1 MKLKKSSG
9 FLFLICFLLVCPLYK
24 SLAQQKIFAQANK
37 EYQLQRYKTAVPY
50 YLKGLRQDSLNQ
62 QAIENLADC
71 YRRLRNYENAE
82 IWYAKAVL
90 VNPGNAYN
98 SLHYAEVLANNNKYE
113 AAETWYRK
121 YLVLNNADV
130 KANAT
135 KYTDRSRFFADSA
148 SWRIRFTSLNTSS
161 DEFSPVFFRRGLII
175 TSNYYDDKIK
185 HISGADSE
193 PFTNL
198 FYITDTADIKLTD
211 TKSTNIKVV
220 SNAGKAVND
229 NRSLGNFNVKYLTKV
244 KYNNGYTPL
253 VELKGALKTKL
264 NDGPVSIPADESWM
278 MLTRNRPGSSFTEPN
293 KLQMFSVRFNGESW
307 GRLESFPYNSN
318 KYSVGQPALSDDG
331 NVLYFVS
338 NMPGGYGGTDLYYCL
353 RKGFGWSTPVNLGEK
368 VNTEGDEMF
377 PFLDS
382 RGKLFFSSTGLPGLG
397 GLDIFSVAIK
407 DYLPSGFPENLGY
420 PVNSSKDDFGI
431 IVKSDGSS
439 GYFSSDRRGDDDIYR
454 FDYNSRSKSV
464 RNETLEISSDEPAPP
479 DKTSSEANTAA
490 PVTEAVNNVQTAAAV
505 QASDNIIR
513 SAGKPVALK
522 SIEFA
527 EGKAS
532 VPYPALQNINVVA
545 DLLADK
551 SLTLSLI
558 GHADFPGSSAANMKL
573 ARDRAEFVKAYL
585 VSRGADPSR
594 IQVRGTA
601 AQVIAGKNISGEKQV
616 NRCVEVI
623 LY

>member
-1 MKLKKSSG
+1 MKLKKPCG
-9 FLFLICFLLVCPLYK
+9 FSFLICFLLVCPVYK
-24 SLAQQKIFAQANK
+24 STAQQKVFVQANK
-37 EYQLQRYKTAVPY
+37 EYELQRYKSAVPY
-50 YLKGLRQDSLNQ
+50 YLRGLQQDSLNQ
-62 QAIENLADC
+62 KAIENLADC
-71 YRRLRNYENAE
+71 YRRLRDYENAE

-98 SLHYAEVLANNNKYE
+98 SLHYAEVLANNDKYQ

-130 KANAT
+130 KGNAA
-135 KYTDRSRFFADSA
+135 KYADRSRFFADSA

-185 HISGADSE
+185 HVSGADRE

-211 TKSTNIKVV
+211 TKSTNIKTV

-229 NRSLGNFNVKYLTKV
+229 NRNLGNFNVKYLTKV

-253 VELKGALKTKL
+253 VELKGALKTRL

-278 MLTRNRPGSSFTEPN
+278 MLTRNKPGGSFTEPN
-293 KLQMFSVRFNGESW
+293 RLQMFSVRFNGESW

-318 KYSVGQPALSDDG
+318 KYSVGHPALSEDG

-382 RGKLFFSSTGLPGLG
+382 RGNLFFSSTGLPGLG
-397 GLDIFSVAIK
+397 GLDIFSVTIK
-407 DYLPSGFPENLGY
+407 DYLPSGSPKNLGY

-431 IVKSDGSS
+431 IVKPDGLS

-454 FDYNSRSKSV
+454 FDYNSRNKSV
-464 RNETLEISSDEPAPP
+464 QNEASEVSSDEPLAP
-479 DKTSSEANTAA
+479 DKRPPEANVGM
-490 PVTEAVNNVQTAAAV
+490 PVMTEAVNVQTAGTV
-505 QASDNIIR
+505 QAADNIIR

-527 EGKAS
+527 RGKAS
-532 VPYPALQNINVVA
+532 VPYSGLQNINVVA

-551 SLTLSLI
+551 NLTLSLI
-558 GHADFPGSSAANMKL
+558 GHADVPGNSAANVKL

-585 VSRGADPSR
+585 VSRGVDPSR
-594 IQVRGTA
+594 MQVRGTA
-601 AQVIAGKNISGEKQV
+601 GQVTADETITGEKQV
-616 NRCVEVI
+616 NGCVEVI